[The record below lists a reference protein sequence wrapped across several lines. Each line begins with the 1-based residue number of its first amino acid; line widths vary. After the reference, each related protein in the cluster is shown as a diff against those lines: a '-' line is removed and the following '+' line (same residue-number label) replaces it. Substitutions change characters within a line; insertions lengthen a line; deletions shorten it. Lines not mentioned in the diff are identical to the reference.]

1 MRRSNLIHTVIW
13 LSLLFAAQ
21 LHAQGVVVARVF
33 DRNSA
38 DPLIGA
44 NISIDA
50 EGMGCATDP
59 HGSGVL
65 TDVPFG
71 VHQLKVSYI
80 GYRSRE
86 QEFKLDAQRDTAF
99 VDICLQ
105 SALLPDPDAEYELPT
120 PEIVT
125 EYHRRLRAA
134 ASEGRGPRMVIDSA
148 RFFRGRLRLWV
159 SLSNPGD
166 EDIHLAAP
174 WEFGGWELMI
184 EADGMIGI
192 ETSPF
197 IDRNEHNY
205 WQASNYHPERHSI
218 ALPARFS
225 RRSTWMDFEIRS
237 DVQIPP
243 AGYRMRLRYG
253 WNVPE
258 TFWTYDRVS
267 RDATSDYRQH
277 ENRQVFFACFMYRL
291 PLESDT
297 ITVRL
302 ESNQRLR

>member
-1 MRRSNLIHTVIW
+1 MWRNRIIHIAIC
-13 LSLLFAAQ
+13 LSFLFAVQ
-21 LHAQGVVVARVF
+21 LHAQGVLVARVY
-33 DRNSA
+33 DVNN
-38 DPLIGA
+38 DEPIIGA
-44 NISIDA
+44 NITIEA
-50 EGMGCATDP
+50 EGMGCATDY
-59 HGSGVL
+59 HGTGVL
-65 TDVPFG
+65 TGVPFG
-71 VHQLKVSYI
+71 VHELMVSYI
-80 GYRSRE
+80 GYHSRK
-86 QEFKLDAQRDTAF
+86 QEFMLDAQRDTAF
-99 VDICLQ
+99 LDICLQ
-105 SALLPDPDAEYELPT
+105 SALLPDPDAVYELPT
-120 PEIVT
+120 PEAVAD
-125 EYHRRLRAA
+125 YHQRLRWA
-134 ASEGRGPRMVIDSA
+134 ASEGRGPHMIIDSA
-148 RFFRGRLRLWV
+148 RLFRGRLRLWV

-174 WEFGGWELMI
+174 WEFGSWELMI
-184 EADGMIGI
+184 EAESMIGI

-197 IDRNEHNY
+197 LNRDEHNY
-205 WQASNYHPERHSI
+205 WRASNYHPERHSI

-253 WNVPE
+253 WNVPD

-277 ENRQVFFACFMYRL
+277 ENRQVFFAWCMYRL